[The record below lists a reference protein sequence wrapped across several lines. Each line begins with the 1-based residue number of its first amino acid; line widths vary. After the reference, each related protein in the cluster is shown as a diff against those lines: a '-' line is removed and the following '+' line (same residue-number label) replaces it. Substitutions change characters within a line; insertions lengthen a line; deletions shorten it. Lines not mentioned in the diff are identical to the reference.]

1 MKRSVLGGLAL
12 AAVWGLGGCGGSMEA
27 PTSKASPAP
36 AAASA
41 SQGAVSSETPVETG
55 RPERGSISAYYE
67 TTSRIQA
74 ETFVDVVA
82 KGVGRCVSTHVE
94 EGDRVA
100 AGALLAELDKQEA
113 QAALGQ
119 AEVQVRQ
126 TKSKYEIARKSVV
139 EGLMAPVE
147 EENARFA
154 YEQALAAREV
164 QSVQLANLTV
174 RAPISGIVTKKNIQI
189 GMLVSSG
196 APAYTIVDPGSYRLV
211 INPPEKLAPRLRLK
225 QEARVSLDAVQGEDF
240 SAIVERINPA
250 VDSASGTVKVTLGFD
265 RAMLDR
271 IKEGAFA
278 RVRLVLET
286 KENALL
292 VPKDAVGEENARKY
306 VFRVRPASGSDG
318 DRLVAERVDI
328 AVGLE
333 DSNRVEVLSGVSE
346 EDSIVVLGLEALK
359 PGTPVRVTDS
369 AQEIAQSKRKADEA
383 ASSIGEGAPSSSVRD
398 VH

>member
-1 MKRSVLGGLAL
+1 
-12 AAVWGLGGCGGSMEA
+12 
-27 PTSKASPAP
+27 
-36 AAASA
+36 
-41 SQGAVSSETPVETG
+41 
-55 RPERGSISAYYE
+55 
-67 TTSRIQA
+67 
-74 ETFVDVVA
+74 
-82 KGVGRCVSTHVE
+82 
-94 EGDRVA
+94 
-100 AGALLAELDKQEA
+100 
-113 QAALGQ
+113 
-119 AEVQVRQ
+119 
-126 TKSKYEIARKSVV
+126 
-139 EGLMAPVE
+139 MAPVE